1 MTADYATPFTG
12 AGYFGRPIKRREDP
26 RLITGQGKFI
36 DDFRLPEI
44 LFMEVV
50 RSPYAHARIL
60 KIDSRAAEAMP
71 GVVAVVTGEQAG
83 EFAPAYPPAQGP
95 KQPER
100 LVLAREKV
108 RKVGEGVAIVLAESR
123 YLAAD
128 AAAAVEVEYEPLPA
142 AVDPEAA
149 LEADAPQLW
158 EDFPGNVI
166 IKDSPLGSGDVDA
179 AFEKADLV
187 IRRRMVCP
195 RLAPSAIETRGFIA
209 SYQPWDNALTL
220 WVTQQS
226 AHGARLT
233 LSRLLGLPESR
244 IRVIVPEVGGGFGA
258 KSNVYHEE
266 AMGCFMAMRLGRPV
280 KWIETRMESF
290 TGTSHGRG
298 QVGYIELAAKRDGT
312 VLGLKLHN
320 LADVGHVGFNG
331 GALGNTPRLA
341 PNVYRFQAAK
351 MTVTEVL
358 TNKTPIGAYRGAGRP
373 EGVYFTERAMDML
386 ARELDMDPAELRRR
400 NFIPRDAF
408 PYKTVTGL
416 LYDSGDYAKALE
428 TLLESAN
435 YERLKRERDEARGA
449 GRLVGIGLS
458 SFVENAGGMGWE
470 NGGVRID
477 RDGSVVLTSGSSAH
491 GQGHETGYT
500 QIACE
505 VLGVDPERVTV
516 LERDTAVVS
525 QGVGTF
531 GSRSMTLGGSAI
543 YLSLRDVEAK
553 MRRIA
558 ARMLETTPHDL
569 RFHADRIEVAD
580 HPEDGV
586 SFREVAARAYT
597 TPESG
602 DEIGLEAQHFYS
614 PDGTTFP
621 FGAYLCMVEVDRD
634 TGRINVLRFDG
645 VDDCGTVVNP
655 LLARGQVHGGIAQ
668 GLGQALM
675 EEIVYDE
682 DGQLLSGGFL
692 DYAMPAADD
701 VPRLSISHTVTPS
714 PVTPL
719 GIKGIGESGT
729 IGSTPAIANAVM
741 DALSSLGIVHID
753 IPLTP
758 QRVWQAIQ
766 EVGAGTASRPV

>member
-1 MTADYATPFTG
+1 MTAEHATPFTG

-36 DDFRLPEI
+36 DDLRLPGT
-44 LFMEVV
+44 LFMAVV
-50 RSPYAHARIL
+50 RSPYAHARIVN
-60 KIDSRAAEAMP
+60 IDTSPAEAMP
-71 GVVAVVTGEQAG
+71 GVVAVVTGEQAAA
-83 EFAPAYPPAQGP
+83 FAPPYPPAQGP
-95 KQPER
+95 KQPQR
-100 LVLAREKV
+100 LVLARETV
-108 RKVGEGVAIVLAESR
+108 RKVGEGVAIVLAEDR
-123 YLAAD
+123 YLADD
-128 AAAAVEVEYEPLPA
+128 AAAAVEVDYDPLPA
-142 AVDPEAA
+142 VVDPEAA
-149 LEADAPQLW
+149 LEPDAPQLW
-158 EDFPGNVI
+158 EDFGGNVI
-166 IKDSPLGSGDVDA
+166 IRDSPLGSGDVEA
-179 AFEKADLV
+179 AFDKADVV
-187 IRRRMVCP
+187 IRQRMVCP
-195 RLAPSAIETRGFIA
+195 RLAPAAIETRGFLA

-233 LSRLLGLPESR
+233 LSRLLGLPESH
-244 IRVIVPEVGGGFGA
+244 IRVIAPEVGGGFGS

-266 AMGCFMAMRLGRPV
+266 AIGCFMAMRLGRPV
-280 KWIETRMESF
+280 KWIESRMESF

-298 QVGYIELAAKRDGT
+298 QVGYVELAAKRDGT
-312 VLGLKLHN
+312 VLGLTLHN
-320 LADVGHVGFNG
+320 VADVGHIGFNG

-341 PNVYRFQAAK
+341 PNVYRFQAAR

-358 TNKTPIGAYRGAGRP
+358 TNKTQIGPYRGAGRP
-373 EGVYFTERAMDML
+373 EGVYFVERAMDML
-386 ARELDMDPAELRRR
+386 ARELGMDPSELRRM
-400 NFIPRDAF
+400 NFIPPDAF

-416 LYDSGDYAKALE
+416 VYDSGDYGRALE
-428 TLLESAN
+428 TLLESAG
-435 YERLKRERDEARGA
+435 YEELKRQRDEAREQ

-470 NGGVRID
+470 NGSVRVD
-477 RDGSVVLTSGSSAH
+477 RDGSVVLLSGSSAH

-505 VLGVDPERVTV
+505 VLGVDPEAVTV

-525 QGVGTF
+525 QGIGTF

-543 YLSLRDVEAK
+543 YLSLRDVEGK

-558 ARMLETTPHDL
+558 ARMLEASEDDL
-569 RFHADRIEVAD
+569 RFRNGRIEPVDAPD
-580 HPEDGV
+580 RGLPFGQ
-586 SFREVAARAYT
+586 VAARAYSA
-597 TPESG
+597 PEPG
-602 DEIGLEAQHFYS
+602 EEIGLEAQHFYS

-621 FGAYLCMVEVDRD
+621 FGAYLCMVEIDRE
-634 TGRINVLRFDG
+634 TGAVTVLRFDG

-655 LLARGQVHGGIAQ
+655 LLARGQVHGGVAQ

-675 EEIVYDE
+675 EQIAYDE
-682 DGQLLSGGFL
+682 DGQLVTASFL
-692 DYAMPAADD
+692 DYAIPAADD
-701 VPRLSISHTVTPS
+701 LPSLKIAHTVTPS
-714 PVTPL
+714 PLTPL

-741 DALSSLGIVHID
+741 DALAPLGILHID

-766 EVGAGTASRPV
+766 EAEAGRSRDNT

>member
-1 MTADYATPFTG
+1 MTAEHATPFTG
-12 AGYFGRPIKRREDP
+12 ASYFGRPIKRREDP
-26 RLITGQGKFI
+26 RLITGQGKYI
-36 DDFRLPEI
+36 DDFRLPGM
-44 LFMEVV
+44 LFMAVV
-50 RSPYAHARIL
+50 RSPYAHARIRT
-60 KIDSRAAEAMP
+60 IDTRRAEAMP
-71 GVVAVVTGEQAG
+71 GVVTVVTGEQAA
-83 EFAPAYPPAQGP
+83 EFAPPYPPAQGP
-95 KQPER
+95 KQPPR

-108 RKVGEGVAIVLAESR
+108 RKVGEGVAIVLADDR
-123 YLAAD
+123 YLASD
-128 AAAAVEVEYEPLPA
+128 AAAAVEVDYDPLPA
-142 AVDPEAA
+142 VVDPEAA
-149 LEADAPQLW
+149 LDPDAPQLW

-166 IKDSPLGSGDVDA
+166 IKDSPLGSGDVEA
-179 AFEKADLV
+179 AFDKADVV
-187 IRRRMVCP
+187 IRQRMVCP
-195 RLAPSAIETRGFIA
+195 RLSPSAIETRGFVA
-209 SYQPWDNALTL
+209 SYQAWDEALTL

-226 AHGARLT
+226 AHGARLQ

-244 IRVIVPEVGGGFGA
+244 IRVIAPEVGGGFGS

-266 AMGCFMAMRLGRPV
+266 AIGCFMAMRLGRPV
-280 KWIETRMESF
+280 KWIETRMEAF

-320 LADVGHVGFNG
+320 IADVGHLGFNG

-341 PNVYRFQAAK
+341 PNVYRFQAAR

-358 TNKTPIGAYRGAGRP
+358 TNKTQIGPYRGAGRP

-386 ARELDMDPAELRRR
+386 ARELGMDPAELRRK
-400 NFIPRDAF
+400 NFIPPDAF

-416 LYDSGDYAKALE
+416 VYDSGDYGKALE
-428 TLLESAN
+428 TLLESAG
-435 YERLKRERDEARGA
+435 YDDLKRRRDEARAQGC
-449 GRLVGIGLS
+449 LVGIGLT

-470 NGGVRID
+470 NGSVRVD
-477 RDGSVVLTSGSSAH
+477 RDGSVVLLSGSSSH

-505 VLGVDPERVTV
+505 VLGVGPELVTV

-525 QGVGTF
+525 QGIGTF

-558 ARMLETTPHDL
+558 ARLLETDANDL
-569 RFHADRIEVAD
+569 QFRNGRIEVAS

-586 SFREVAARAYT
+586 AFGQVAAHAYSA
-597 TPESG
+597 PEPG

-621 FGAYLCMVEVDRD
+621 FGAYLCMVEVDRE
-634 TGRINVLRFDG
+634 TGAVTVLRFDG

-682 DGQLLSGGFL
+682 DGQLISGGFL
-692 DYAMPAADD
+692 DYAIPAADD
-701 VPRLSISHTVTPS
+701 VPSLTIAHTVTPS
-714 PVTPL
+714 PLTPL

-729 IGSTPAIANAVM
+729 IGSTPAIANAVI
-741 DALSSLGIVHID
+741 DALSPLGIRHID
-753 IPLTP
+753 IPLTAA
-758 QRVWQAIQ
+758 RVWQAIR
-766 EVGAGTASRPV
+766 ESNDT